1 MARAFTS
8 DAGYGGKSAIGLVI
22 LSTDETLEPEIA
34 QIFSQT
40 DSSLYH
46 TRIPFD
52 PEVTPETLAAME
64 ANIPTSVSL
73 LPADIPFKAIGYG
86 CTSGAT
92 VIGSKKVTAAVQTIF
107 PNVKVTD
114 PITAALAAF
123 TALRCKKIGLL
134 TPYREDVSM
143 AMRTL
148 MEKSG
153 FEITELMS
161 FDEQTDSKVA
171 KISEAS
177 VLEAAIELGQSDC
190 DLVFASCT
198 NLRSFGILEQAE
210 AALNKPVVSSN
221 SALAWH
227 LLRLAG
233 STKCLSGIGRLGS
246 T

>member
-1 MARAFTS
+1 MAQTFTS
-8 DAGYGGKSAIGLVI
+8 DLGYGGTSAIGLVV
-22 LSTDETLEPEIA
+22 LSTDETMEPELA
-34 QIFSQT
+34 QTFAQT
-40 DSSLYH
+40 DSTLYH

-52 PEVTPETLAAME
+52 PDVTPETLAAME
-64 ANIPTSVSL
+64 ANLPASVSL

-92 VIGSKKVTAAVQTIF
+92 VIGADNIATAIRSIF
-107 PNVKVTD
+107 ADVKVTD

-123 TALRCKKIGLL
+123 QHLGAKKIGLL
-134 TPYREDVSM
+134 TPYRADVSA
-143 AMRTL
+143 AMRDL
-148 MEKSG
+148 MEDAG
-153 FEITELMS
+153 FEVTELVS

-177 VLEAAIELGQSDC
+177 VLKAATQIGQKDC

-198 NLRSFGILEQAE
+198 NLRSFKILEQAE
-210 AALNKPVVSSN
+210 AAMGKPMVSSN

-233 STKCLSGIGRLGS
+233 NTETIHGIGALGHA
-246 T
+246 